1 MYFISNFASVL
12 TIQEVKNTAILLI
25 HCPDQPGIV
34 ARVTEF
40 IYSNK
45 GNIVS
50 LEQHVDH
57 SVDRFFMRLKWD
69 LVHFMIPRE
78 KIRDYFQ
85 TLIASPYQ
93 MVFDLYFPETK
104 PRMAI
109 FVSKMSHCLYDI
121 LSRWESGDWNVEIPL
136 IISNHTDMQPIAERD
151 RKSVV

>member
-1 MYFISNFASVL
+1 M
-12 TIQEVKNTAILLI
+12 TAILLV

-45 GNIVS
+45 GNIIS

-69 LVHFMIPRE
+69 LDNFMIPKE

-93 MVFDLYFPETK
+93 MSFDLYFPGTK

-121 LSRWESGDWNVEIPL
+121 LSRWESCDWNV
-136 IISNHTDMQPIAERD
+136 D
-151 RKSVV
+151 RKSTRLNSSH